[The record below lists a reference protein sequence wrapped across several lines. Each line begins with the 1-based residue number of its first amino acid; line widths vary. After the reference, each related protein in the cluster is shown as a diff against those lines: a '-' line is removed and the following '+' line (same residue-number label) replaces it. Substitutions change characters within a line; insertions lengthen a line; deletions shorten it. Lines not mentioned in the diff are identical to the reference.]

1 MIHEAQFPAVRT
13 SALSARRFVADAV
26 VDVPPD
32 VSETITLIA
41 SELATNSVRHAA
53 TAFQIRV
60 ERLPDRVHLEVED
73 DGEGEPVVRTPGLTD
88 TSGRGLQIV
97 QALADAWGVI
107 PKAESAGKTVW
118 ATIALRSMGDSD
130 RRSQSD
136 QDDAASRSKS
146 SGRGAGSSGSPTS
159 LTPVGSEAPTLSIGS
174 RECTTSWRTRPGA
187 DRRRAGVP
195 ARHSVKRR
203 SRLTASSM
211 TSGRLQ
217 NANRTND
224 RPAWPSS

>member
-1 MIHEAQFPAVRT
+1 MIYEAQFPAVRT
-13 SALSARRFVADAV
+13 SALSARRFVTDAV
-26 VDVPPD
+26 VDVPSE
-32 VSETITLIA
+32 VSETIALIA

-53 TAFQIRV
+53 TAFHIRV

-73 DGEGEPVVRTPGLTD
+73 DGEGAPVVRTPGPTD

-97 QALADAWGVI
+97 QALADSWGVI
-107 PKAESAGKTVW
+107 PKEESPGKIVW
-118 ATIALRSMGDSD
+118 ATIALRAAEDSA
-130 RRSQSD
+130 RS
-136 QDDAASRSKS
+136 DAHKDVGHRSAN
-146 SGRGAGSSGSPTS
+146 SGRGTGSSGSQTT
-159 LTPVGSEAPTLSIGS
+159 LTPVGSEAPSLSVGS
-174 RECTTSWRTRPGA
+174 RVCTTSWRMRLGV
-187 DRRRAGVP
+187 DRRPAGVP

-203 SRLTASSM
+203 SRWTASSM

>member
-13 SALSARRFVADAV
+13 SALSARRFVSDAV
-26 VDVPPD
+26 VDVPTE
-32 VSETITLIA
+32 VSETIALIA

-73 DGEGEPVVRTPGLTD
+73 DGEGQPVVRTPGPTD

-107 PKAESAGKTVW
+107 PKEESAGKTVW
-118 ATIALRSMGDSD
+118 ATIALRAMDD
-130 RRSQSD
+130 PDHHSQSD
-136 QDDAASRSKS
+136 QIDADQRRQRS
-146 SGRGAGSSGSPTS
+146 GGGTGAAGSPTS
-159 LTPVGSEAPTLSIGS
+159 LAPVGHESSSLSIGS
-174 RECTTSWRTRPGA
+174 RLCTTSWPIGPGIK
-187 DRRRAGVP
+187 RRSPGRSP
-195 ARHSVKRR
+195 RHAVKRR
-203 SRLTASSM
+203 SRSTASSM

-217 NANRTND
+217 KAKRTND